1 MQLSLRSFNAL
12 VQSMAAAVEA
22 SATQLLDLTAGS
34 TLRAVLEAN
43 ASIGL
48 WMQWLTLQVLR
59 TTRAATS
66 DGADLDSWM
75 ADLTLTRLPA
85 VAATGSVTFSRFTP
99 DMSALIPAGALI
111 RTADGTQT
119 FAVSVDTTKSSWSS
133 TSNGYVVAAG
143 VASLDLPVIALTPG
157 SAGNVQ
163 GGTISLLASAL
174 PGIDSVSNLT
184 TLQNGLDAESDD
196 AFRNRFHNF
205 IASRSRATPLA
216 VGYAI
221 SSIQQGLNYAI
232 QENTDPS
239 GQPRMGSFVVTV
251 DDGSGSPST
260 ALLSTVESAIDAVR
274 PAGSIFSVRPPT
286 VLMAG
291 VSLTITVAAG
301 TSKAPVQALV
311 GDAIGVYINGLPIG
325 GGPPSHQACSDRLFG
340 KHGGRKCPRG
350 AGERQRQRHHRAC
363 HGCREGRRHRGELT

>member
-22 SATQLLDLTAGS
+22 SATQLLDLTVGS

-48 WMQWLTLQVLR
+48 WMQWLILQVLR

-66 DGADLDSWM
+66 NGADLDSWM

-85 VAATGSVTFSRFTP
+85 VAATGTVTFSRFTP
-99 DMSALIPAGALI
+99 GMSALIPAGALI

-119 FAVSVDTTKSSWSS
+119 FAVSADTAQSSWSA
-133 TSNGYVVAAG
+133 TSNGYVVATG
-143 VASLDLPVIALTPG
+143 MASLDLPVTALTPG
-157 SAGNVQ
+157 RAGNVQ
-163 GGTISLLASAL
+163 AGTISLLASAL
-174 PGIDSVSNLT
+174 PGIDFVSNLT

-260 ALLSTVESAIDAVR
+260 ALLSTVQTAIDAVR
-274 PAGSIFSVRPPT
+274 PVGSIFSVRPPT
-286 VLMAG
+286 VLTVG

-311 GDAIGVYINGLPIG
+311 GDAIGIYINSLPIG
-325 GGPPSHQACSDRLFG
+325 AGLPLTRLAQIAYSASAAVVNV
-340 KHGGRKCPRG
+340 G
-350 AGERQRQRHHRAC
+350 AVLANGSA
-363 HGCREGRRHRGELT
+363 GDITVPATGVVKAGVIAVN

>member
-196 AFRNRFHNF
+196 AFRDRFHNF

-221 SSIQQGLNYAI
+221 SSIQQGLNYTI
-232 QENTDPS
+232 QENPDPS

-260 ALLSTVESAIDAVR
+260 ALLSTVQSAIDAVR
-274 PAGSIFSVRPPT
+274 PVGFDLQCSAAHGLDGQRFPYHHGRCRNIKGAGPGPRRQRDRRLHQRPAHRCRLP
-286 VLMAG
+286 
-291 VSLTITVAAG
+291 LTRLAQIAYSARRG
-301 TSKAPVQALV
+301 
-311 GDAIGVYINGLPIG
+311 GD
-325 GGPPSHQACSDRLFG
+325 
-340 KHGGRKCPRG
+340 KCQRG
-350 AGERQRQRHHRAC
+350 AGQRQRQRHRRASS
-363 HGCREGRRHRGELT
+363 RVS

>member
-22 SATQLLDLTAGS
+22 SATQLLDLAVGS

-48 WMQWLTLQVLR
+48 WMQWLILRVLR

-85 VAATGSVTFSRFTP
+85 VAATGTVTFSRFTP
-99 DMSALIPAGALI
+99 GLSALIPAGALI

-119 FAVSVDTTKSSWSS
+119 FAVSADTARSSWST
-133 TSNGYVVAAG
+133 TSNGYVVATG
-143 VASLDLPVIALTPG
+143 VASLDLPVTALTPG
-157 SAGNVQ
+157 RAGNVQ
-163 GGTISLLASAL
+163 AGTISLLASAM

-184 TLQNGLDAESDD
+184 TLQNGLDAESDN

-221 SSIQQGLNYAI
+221 RA
-232 QENTDPS
+232 
-239 GQPRMGSFVVTV
+239 
-251 DDGSGSPST
+251 
-260 ALLSTVESAIDAVR
+260 
-274 PAGSIFSVRPPT
+274 FS
-286 VLMAG
+286 
-291 VSLTITVAAG
+291 
-301 TSKAPVQALV
+301 
-311 GDAIGVYINGLPIG
+311 
-325 GGPPSHQACSDRLFG
+325 
-340 KHGGRKCPRG
+340 RG
-350 AGERQRQRHHRAC
+350 
-363 HGCREGRRHRGELT
+363 

>member
-22 SATQLLDLTAGS
+22 SATQLLDLTVGS

-48 WMQWLTLQVLR
+48 WIQWLILQVLR

-66 DGADLDSWM
+66 NGADLDSWM

-85 VAATGSVTFSRFTP
+85 VAATGTVTFSRFTP
-99 DMSALIPAGALI
+99 GMSAALIPAGSLV

-119 FAVSVDTTKSSWSS
+119 FAVSVDTAQSSWSA
-133 TSNGYVVAAG
+133 TSNGYVVALGA
-143 VASLDLPVIALTPG
+143 ASLDLPVTALTPG
-157 SAGNVQ
+157 LAGNVQ
-163 GGTISLLASAL
+163 AGTISLLASAL

-196 AFRNRFHNF
+196 AFRSRFQNF

-221 SSIQQGLNYAI
+221 SSIQQGLNYTI

-239 GQPRMGSFVVTV
+239 GLPHMGSFLVTI

-260 ALLSTVESAIDAVR
+260 ALLSTVQTAIDAVR
-274 PAGSIFSVRPPT
+274 PVGSIFSVRPPT
-286 VLMAG
+286 VLTVG
-291 VSLTITVAAG
+291 VSLIITVAAG
-301 TSKAPVQALV
+301 ASKAPVQALV
-311 GDAIGVYINGLPIG
+311 GNAIGIYINSLPIG
-325 GGPPSHQACSDRLFG
+325 AGLPLTRLAQIAYSASAAVVNV
-340 KHGGRKCPRG
+340 G
-350 AGERQRQRHHRAC
+350 AVLANGSA
-363 HGCREGRRHRGELT
+363 GDITVPATGVLKAGVIAVN

>member
-1 MQLSLRSFNAL
+1 MQLSLRSFNTL

-22 SATQLLDLTAGS
+22 SATQLLDLTVGS

-48 WMQWLTLQVLR
+48 WMQWLILQVLR

-66 DGADLDSWM
+66 NGADLDSWM

-85 VAATGSVTFSRFTP
+85 VAATGTVTFSRFTP
-99 DMSALIPAGALI
+99 GMSALIPAGALI

-119 FAVSVDTTKSSWSS
+119 FAVSVDTAQSSWSA
-133 TSNGYVVAAG
+133 TSNGYVVATG
-143 VASLDLPVIALTPG
+143 MASLDLPVTALTPG
-157 SAGNVQ
+157 LAGNVQ
-163 GGTISLLASAL
+163 AGTISLLASAL

-239 GQPRMGSFVVTV
+239 GQPHMGSFVVTV

-260 ALLSTVESAIDAVR
+260 ALLSTVQTAIDAVR
-274 PAGSIFSVRPPT
+274 PVGSIFSVRPPT
-286 VLMAG
+286 VLTVG

-311 GDAIGVYINGLPIG
+311 GNAIGVYINSLPIG
-325 GGPPSHQACSDRLFG
+325 AGLPLTRLAQIAYSASTAVVNVGAVLANGSASDITVPATG
-340 KHGGRKCPRG
+340 VVK
-350 AGERQRQRHHRAC
+350 AGVIAVN
-363 HGCREGRRHRGELT
+363 

>member
-22 SATQLLDLTAGS
+22 SATQLLDLAVGS

-48 WMQWLTLQVLR
+48 WMQWLILRVLR

-85 VAATGSVTFSRFTP
+85 VAATGTVTFSRFTP
-99 DMSALIPAGALI
+99 GLSALIPAGALI

-119 FAVSVDTTKSSWSS
+119 FAVSADTARSSWST
-133 TSNGYVVAAG
+133 TSNGYVVATG
-143 VASLDLPVIALTPG
+143 VASLDLPVTALTPG
-157 SAGNVQ
+157 RAGNVQ
-163 GGTISLLASAL
+163 AGTISLLASAM

-184 TLQNGLDAESDD
+184 TLQNGLDAESDN

-239 GQPRMGSFVVTV
+239 GLPHMGSFMVTV

-260 ALLSTVESAIDAVR
+260 ALLSTVQTAIDAVR
-274 PAGSIFSVRPPT
+274 PVGSIFSVRPPMVLT
-286 VLMAG
+286 VG
-291 VSLTITVAAG
+291 VSLTITVATG
-301 TSKAPVQALV
+301 TSKAPIQALV
-311 GDAIGVYINGLPIG
+311 GNAIGIYINSLPIG
-325 GGPPSHQACSDRLFG
+325 AGLPLTRLAQIAYSASEAVVNVSAVLANG
-340 KHGGRKCPRG
+340 S
-350 AGERQRQRHHRAC
+350 AGDITVPAT
-363 HGCREGRRHRGELT
+363 GVVKAGVIAVN